1 MTLFPNKVTF
11 GGSGKGKCSV
21 TPVSAGA
28 SSRHPG
34 LVTTTLDSADYRKC
48 PSVHG
53 VPVDIVTGLSPWED
67 VHGKCSERS
76 RGRSLAR
83 WTTSPCPQNR
93 SPVILL
99 CHGPTHHPAPCILP
113 PVPNIPSRSC
123 AGSPFWSNWF
133 TQPRFEESGLAGG
146 GPALCG
152 HSEVIYGGWR
162 QLLGKM
168 KGLTV
173 KESRSSEK
181 QGSPQSSASPDRIN
195 HQGPLNLQG
204 ECS

>member
-21 TPVSAGA
+21 TPVTAGA

-99 CHGPTHHPAPCILP
+99 CHGPTHHPAPLH
-113 PVPNIPSRSC
+113 PST
-123 AGSPFWSNWF
+123 GSK
-133 TQPRFEESGLAGG
+133 
-146 GPALCG
+146 
-152 HSEVIYGGWR
+152 H
-162 QLLGKM
+162 
-168 KGLTV
+168 
-173 KESRSSEK
+173 
-181 QGSPQSSASPDRIN
+181 PQSILCRVSVLVELVYTAEIRGVRPRRR
-195 HQGPLNLQG
+195 GPCPVWPQ
-204 ECS
+204 